1 MTTQISFVSGV
12 DFVRVPTSD
21 VAGAMDFYVTPG
33 RGQRVKHDGGP
44 VCGR

>member
-1 MTTQISFVSGV
+1 MTTKISFVSVV